1 MNKGFT
7 LLELLVVV
15 LIIGILAAI
24 ALPQYRVAVEKSRL
38 AEVNV
43 ALRKIK
49 LNYAMAQMTGALS
62 GEETNAEAV
71 DILFEDTGLTIDY
84 NLFGTG
90 AGGGVGTYFCYTV
103 TPYGIFA
110 IRKPCP
116 DSIFSEDFE
125 YAIRWTPAE
134 GSTPET
140 QICGGGTPLGQK
152 VCKSVCGS
160 GTCDMNTREA
170 ITD

>member
-1 MNKGFT
+1 MKHDDRFESAGDPQGGM
-7 LLELLVVV
+7 VP
-15 LIIGILAAI
+15 AAV
-24 ALPQYRVAVEKSRL
+24 YRH
-38 AEVNV
+38 
-43 ALRKIK
+43 
-49 LNYAMAQMTGALS
+49 GA
-62 GEETNAEAV
+62 
-71 DILFEDTGLTIDY
+71 
-84 NLFGTG
+84 G
-90 AGGGVGTYFCYTV
+90 AGGGVGTYFCYTA